1 MHLICKVALM
11 VCALALAG
19 CDRINAISM
28 SSSEKINRAIPIPP
42 ELITAQSILY
52 AALETNKKEARRT
65 EEQFE
70 QLLTVRALTCA
81 GTARV
86 GRFEMPSDIKSKLSD
101 LDCFK
106 KQDAALA
113 EWIGLQRVSFVLRQP
128 ALRPYIELKGK
139 VIIPSAENSVTMFA
153 AAAANIAVVKSN
165 SGKFTTVDLS
175 GGKPIS
181 SFQAP
186 SEAYRAASVSPN
198 GRMMAV
204 PVSNRSLS
212 IFDLETGT
220 VLWTTDKYSD
230 VVAWLPSLE
239 AIVLNEAGA
248 SKAAL
253 MDLRTSRIEPYLAA
267 ERNLT
272 WAVSMPGATSQFLIG
287 SQNSASLMDHERAV
301 DGSISAT
308 TTKQWRLNG
317 SGASSLKPMLL
328 MNGKFLAFVSNR
340 DLGWLNLDNNEQGV
354 WDMSGLQGHGFA
366 KLDETNIIFTTRKP
380 SANKSVRSLLDVER
394 LTVSTALD
402 ISATEGYALPFT
414 PRAGYAKSLNSALVI
429 ETTAQADNP
438 QPLSQLIAE
447 AQLEEQMAKLQA
459 QSESAARFGPTY
471 YEAAE
476 IAAAEA
482 TAAAAAASAA
492 AAAKAASLRPSER
505 QNYMD
510 RLTQEVRAANAASAM
525 RDGLPRDVVERIRNG
540 TQQNLTSGNA
550 ARSAAP
556 APTLKPLL
564 TDIPSN
570 AQVAM
575 VGVYQAPRGSSS
587 VSGSGARQA
596 GSVSITVGSGSTPL
610 VLVLTSYESVRWNVK
625 NTGGRKIA
633 AVLLSGYSESE
644 VAGLTNTKI
653 LKIGSG
659 YAYKVDSPEYNR
671 LKIDVSRYVSNP
683 VTSFQ
688 GRYEGQEFSVGQ

>member
-1 MHLICKVALM
+1 M
-11 VCALALAG
+11 VCALALTG

-52 AALETNKKEARRT
+52 AALETNKKEAKRT

-106 KQDAALA
+106 KQDAILA
-113 EWIGLQRVSFVLRQP
+113 DWIGLQRVALALRQP
-128 ALRPYIELKGK
+128 ALRAFTDLKGK
-139 VIIPSAENSVTMFA
+139 VIIPSAENSVSMSA

-165 SGKFTTVDLS
+165 TGKFTTVDLS

-186 SEAYRAASVSPN
+186 GEAYRAASVSPN

-204 PVSNRSLS
+204 PVSNRSLT
-212 IFDLETGT
+212 IFELETGSI
-220 VLWTTDKYSD
+220 LWTTDKYSD
-230 VVAWLPSLE
+230 LVAWMPSIE
-239 AIVLNEAGA
+239 AVVLNETGA

-253 MDLRTSRIEPYLAA
+253 LDLRTGRFEPYLSA

-272 WAVSMPGATSQFLIG
+272 WALAMPGITSQFLIG
-287 SQNSASLMDHERAV
+287 SQNSASLMDHARSA
-301 DGSISAT
+301 DGTVSST

-317 SGASSLKPMLL
+317 SGASSQTPMLML
-328 MNGKFLAFVSNR
+328 NGKFLVFLSNR
-340 DLGWLNLDNNEQGV
+340 DLGWLNLENSEQGV

-366 KLDETNIIFTTRKP
+366 KFDEANIIFTIRP
-380 SANKSVRSLLDVER
+380 PNASQSVRNLLDVER
-394 LTVSTALD
+394 LTVSAALD
-402 ISATEGYALPFT
+402 ISATEGYALPFA
-414 PRAGYAKSLNSALVI
+414 PRTGYAKHLNSALI
-429 ETTAQADNP
+429 IQTTAQTDTP
-438 QPLSQLIAE
+438 QPLTQLIAD
-447 AQLEEQMAKLQA
+447 AQLAQQMAKLQA
-459 QSESAARFGPTY
+459 QSEASTQAATTR
-471 YEAAE
+471 YEASE
-476 IAAAEA
+476 LAAAEA
-482 TAAAAAASAA
+482 VAAASAA
-492 AAAKAASLRPSER
+492 AAAAALPRSDR

-510 RLTQEVRAANAASAM
+510 LLARQVRAQNAASAM
-525 RDGLPRDVVERIRNG
+525 RDGLPREVVERIRNG
-540 TQQNLTSGNA
+540 TQQNLSSGNA
-550 ARSAAP
+550 TRLAAP
-556 APTLKPLL
+556 APTTKPLL

-587 VSGSGARQA
+587 VSGNGARQA
-596 GSVSITVGSGSTPL
+596 GSVSITVGSGSAPL
-610 VLVLTSYESVRWNVK
+610 VLVLTSYESVRWNVR

-644 VAGLTNTKI
+644 VAGLTSTKI

-659 YAYKVDSPEYNR
+659 YAYKLDSPEYNR

>member
-1 MHLICKVALM
+1 MHFFYLLAVVACVLG
-11 VCALALAG
+11 LSG
-19 CDRINAISM
+19 CDRFSAITM
-28 SSSEKINRAIPIPP
+28 SPAEKINRAIPIPP
-42 ELITAQSILY
+42 ELITAQSVLY
-52 AALETNKKEARRT
+52 AALEFNKKDAQRT
-65 EEQFE
+65 AEQFE

-81 GTARV
+81 GTARI

-106 KQDAALA
+106 KQDATLA

-186 SEAYRAASVSPN
+186 GEAYRAASVSPN

-204 PVSNRSLS
+204 PVSNRSLT

-272 WAVSMPGATSQFLIG
+272 WAVSVPGATSQFLIG

-328 MNGKFLAFVSNR
+328 LNGKFLAFVSNR

-447 AQLEEQMAKLQA
+447 AQLEEQMAKLKA
-459 QSESAARFGPTY
+459 QSEASAQFSPTQY
-471 YEAAE
+471 G
-476 IAAAEA
+476 AAEA
-482 TAAAAAASAA
+482 AAAAMSAAASAA
-492 AAAKAASLRPSER
+492 AAATAATLPIAER
-505 QNYMD
+505 QSYID
-510 RLTQEVRAANAASAM
+510 RITQQVRAANVASAI

-540 TQQNLTSGNA
+540 THQNLSSGNTT
-550 ARSAAP
+550 RSAAL
-556 APTLKPLL
+556 APIVKPLL
-564 TDIPSN
+564 TDVPAN

-575 VGVYQAPRGSSS
+575 VGVYQAPRSGAAS
-587 VSGSGARQA
+587 SGSPRPAGNVSVTLGA
-596 GSVSITVGSGSTPL
+596 GSTPL
-610 VLVLTSYESVRWNVK
+610 VLVLTSYEPVRWNVK

-633 AVLLSGYSESE
+633 AILLSGYSESE

-653 LKIGSG
+653 LKIGSS
-659 YAYKVDSPEYNR
+659 YAYKLDSPEYNR
-671 LKIDVSRYVSNP
+671 LKTDVSRYVSNP
-683 VTSFQ
+683 ITSFQ
-688 GRYEGQEFSVGQ
+688 GRYEGQEFAIGQ